1 MLRASGRARGIFFEL
16 AGMQDKQKGPPAPAG
31 GPSVPP
37 SQNGTSSEARSG
49 VAACAGT
56 SASARFNRRTALART
71 LQEIANFAVLAFL
84 GFPLSRSYLELTSC
98 PSKRTRSPLCSV
110 SAMDSP
116 RRLKA
121 TRCRSTFETHSSS
134 VFLKGA
140 AEMEPSSH
148 HIGTISTA
156 DGFAS
161 WKRQLRSQRD
171 ALEQANKHGSSA
183 M

>member
-71 LQEIANFAVLAFL
+71 LQEIANFAALAFL

-110 SAMDSP
+110 SATDSP

-121 TRCRSTFETHSSS
+121 RRCQSTFETHSSS
-134 VFLKGA
+134 AFFQERWWRQKERRILNRCSARINVKRVVFDAYWGA
-140 AEMEPSSH
+140 RWL
-148 HIGTISTA
+148 TV
-156 DGFAS
+156 AS
-161 WKRQLRSQRD
+161 
-171 ALEQANKHGSSA
+171 
-183 M
+183 